1 MIKNYKKRKIYI
13 IKGFINKKKKIQI
26 IKLILKKKNRKE
38 DYAQEQMPTH
48 NVGTFMSLV
57 DLVSVTF
64 KNMPKREK
72 KKITKKRILL
82 QVD

>member
-1 MIKNYKKRKIYI
+1 
-13 IKGFINKKKKIQI
+13 
-26 IKLILKKKNRKE
+26 
-38 DYAQEQMPTH
+38 MPTH

-72 KKITKKRILL
+72 KKITKRGFYCRWINYTNCRNINCCIMVYSSNKWFCEKFITFLKLVIRKKMI
-82 QVD
+82 